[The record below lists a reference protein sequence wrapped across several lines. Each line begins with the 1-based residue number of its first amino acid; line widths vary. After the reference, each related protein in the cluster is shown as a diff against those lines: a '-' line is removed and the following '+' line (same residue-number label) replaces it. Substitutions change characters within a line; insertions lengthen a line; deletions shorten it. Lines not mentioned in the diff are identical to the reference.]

1 MQQAMLGS
9 PISRTTEGELL
20 TFNRASGVGKM
31 KRFDRTDANQRRGDT
46 VRIALILGSAII
58 LLAIAQGCGERE
70 SPAGAT
76 LTAADSPQYIYSPQA
91 SSFFSLTAF
100 RPKVDGSGQND
111 LVASFSWESRIGGY
125 DLGMKAFQLDV
136 AAKIHFFLD
145 TEPPRWLNPHVSDFI
160 EPQDMSPK
168 TAKALGLVADAVRPL
183 ADDNGHSRP
192 KFYLPGAG
200 DHWRGPELD
209 GRCSDLVRKFASGA
223 IRGAPRIHEAQAV
236 GARWGAARVKHDGWS
251 ISRAW
256 RLLGPAS
263 ARLARATRRK
273 VETADAARAQ
283 DRIHEE

>member
-1 MQQAMLGS
+1 
-9 PISRTTEGELL
+9 
-20 TFNRASGVGKM
+20 M

-223 IRGAPRIHEAQAV
+223 ITCAESA
-236 GARWGAARVKHDGWS
+236 
-251 ISRAW
+251 
-256 RLLGPAS
+256 AS
-263 ARLARATRRK
+263 AIEQKTAPPREDCEQVVRAGYVVKQYLQTCHYDVDDFNSQLCFNDPEARAFLGWQPGKNCVLTEAER
-273 VETADAARAQ
+273 RAQ
-283 DRIHEE
+283 QR